1 MRGKE
6 KLKMA
11 KFALVGTLNTSVDF
25 ALFLVLAY
33 GFGVAAWLAHTLSYS
48 TAVANSYW
56 LNRSWTFRADGSG
69 NWLEFARFATVNGC
83 SFAAATATVIGLHQF
98 FGLTPLLAKV
108 ASIGIAMTVNYLG
121 SRYWVF
127 RMERRQNQS
136 G

>member
-1 MRGKE
+1 MRRKE

-33 GFGVAAWLAHTLSYS
+33 GFGVPAWLAHTLSYS

-56 LNRSWTFRADGSG
+56 LNRTWTFRADGGS
-69 NWLEFARFATVNGC
+69 NWPEFARFATVNGV
-83 SFAAATATVIGLHQF
+83 SFAAATATVIGLHEG
-98 FGLTPLLAKV
+98 FGISPLVAKV
-108 ASIGIAMTVNYLG
+108 ASIGIAMTVNYIG

-127 RMERRQNQS
+127 QMERKQNRS

>member
-1 MRGKE
+1 MRGAE

-33 GFGVAAWLAHTLSYS
+33 LFHLPAWLANTISYS

-56 LNRSWTFRADGSG
+56 LNRTWTFRADGSS
-69 NWLEFARFATVNGC
+69 NWPEFVRFITVNGI
-83 SFAAATATVIGLHQF
+83 SFGASTITVIGLHQLLGISPF
-98 FGLTPLLAKV
+98 FAKV
-108 ASIGIAMTVNYLG
+108 ASIAIAMTVNYLG

-127 RMERRQNQS
+127 RMERSQKQS